1 MAVKELEVVETTHSV
16 YFLGCGGQLI
26 GPPVRVPHGR
36 GVRPPAYAPEDPSLE
51 LVGWSR
57 STARVTQD
65 IYCAALT
72 RAKPQEE
79 KPQAC
84 RVLVLELRGQRR
96 AAMFPLGNWA
106 KGETLTREDL
116 DCLHLRRVERLR
128 PFRCPVVGDTIL
140 AVTDFGVRAFD
151 AALRPLEGLLELM
164 PTPVPVGSAPARAAL
179 PTLPTV
185 YDDALLAKEA

>member
-1 MAVKELEVVETTHSV
+1 MAVKELEVVEITHSV
-16 YFLGCGGQLI
+16 YFLGCGGRLI

-36 GVRPPAYAPEDPSLE
+36 GVRPPAYTPEDPSLE
-51 LVGWSR
+51 FLGWSR

-65 IYCAALT
+65 VYCAALT
-72 RAKPQEE
+72 REKAE

-84 RVLVLELRGQRR
+84 RVLVLELRGQRHT
-96 AAMFPLGNWA
+96 ALFPLGNWT

-164 PTPVPVGSAPARAAL
+164 PAPAAAAQRPAL
-179 PTLPTV
+179 PAS